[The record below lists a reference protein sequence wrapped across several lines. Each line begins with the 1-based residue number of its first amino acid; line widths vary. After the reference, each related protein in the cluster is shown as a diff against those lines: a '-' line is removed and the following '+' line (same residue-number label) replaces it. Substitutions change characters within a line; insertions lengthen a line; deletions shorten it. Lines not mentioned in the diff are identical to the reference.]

1 MMGMRMMMAG
11 TASTKSHTTTNSA
24 VRGRR
29 GTREPAAVVFRSWRR
44 VGVPRTG
51 VPATGDAFCA
61 ARACAAGA
69 IAASRPD
76 AQPSL
81 TAAAELEEILAR

>member
-1 MMGMRMMMAG
+1 
-11 TASTKSHTTTNSA
+11 
-24 VRGRR
+24 
-29 GTREPAAVVFRSWRR
+29 

-81 TAAAELEEILAR
+81 PTAAKLEEILAR